1 MTFRSS
7 FTAGVD
13 AVIQTKLCL
22 VTALLATFFLAAP
35 PKANAAPCL
44 SVTLTGTGAPPAFEG
59 LAGPGT
65 LVRYGDDTNDCSAIL
80 MQFDVG
86 RGTVMRLSEVDVQAA
101 QLNAVFF
108 THMHSDHVEGFFE
121 LAMQR
126 WLFPPKGP
134 KLDVICS
141 ADEKSP
147 AGFDVSCSRFV
158 ANIAEAYTQSGEI
171 SQRETEGAA
180 KGGPDQMIQ
189 VITFP
194 PKDTAKVVWTSG
206 DVKVSAIQSA
216 HSPGHVAFRVDTPAG
231 SVVIGGDAANDVL
244 TPPRKTS
251 TSDQVERLSK
261 GVDII
266 VHTVASS
273 RLSPEQGSVAPPAVY
288 YGKSNATDLGAM
300 AQRSGAKIL
309 MLTHLLPSLGAA
321 SLGPWPIPGGPMTEA
336 DYTQEV
342 VAGGFTGKVVVG
354 TDLTT
359 VRLPAK

>member
-1 MTFRSS
+1 M
-7 FTAGVD
+7 
-13 AVIQTKLCL
+13 IQTKFCL
-22 VTALLATFFLAAP
+22 ATALLAIFVLAAS

-44 SVTLTGTGAPPAFEG
+44 AVTLTGTGAPPAFEG

-65 LVRYGDDTNDCSAIL
+65 LVRYGDETNNCSAIL

-86 RGTVMRLSEVDVQAA
+86 RGTLMRLSQVGVQAA

-134 KLDVICS
+134 KLDVVCS

-147 AGFDVSCSRFV
+147 AGFDVSCSKFV
-158 ANIAEAYTQSGEI
+158 ANISEAYKQSGEI
-171 SQRETEGAA
+171 SQRETEGVT
-180 KGGPDQMIQ
+180 KGGPDQMIK
-189 VITFP
+189 VTTFAP
-194 PKDTAKVVWTSG
+194 EATAEVVWTSG
-206 DVKVSAIQSA
+206 EVKVSAIRSA
-216 HSPGHVAFRVDTPAG
+216 HAPGHASFRVDTPAG

-251 TSDQVERLSK
+251 TSDQVEELSK

-266 VHTVASS
+266 VHTVTSS

-288 YGKSNATDLGAM
+288 FGKSNATDLGAM
-300 AQRSGAKIL
+300 AQRAGAKIL

-336 DYTQEV
+336 DYRQEV

-354 TDLTT
+354 TDLAT
-359 VRLPAK
+359 VRLPAE